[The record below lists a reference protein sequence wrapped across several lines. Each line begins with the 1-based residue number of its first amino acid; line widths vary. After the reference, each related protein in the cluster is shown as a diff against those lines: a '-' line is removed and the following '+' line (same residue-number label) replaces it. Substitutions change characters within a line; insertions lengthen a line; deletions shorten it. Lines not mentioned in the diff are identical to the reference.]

1 MYDHILCWSRC
12 TLVCAFVV
20 NAKAN
25 AGFFSHDTATS
36 LPRPSRRSRTL
47 RFNSNSHCDCSVV
60 TGWGVETQTKVLVQ
74 RLLINMRCTINS
86 VTRSMNCPVLS
97 VQSTYGSIGQLVQHP
112 FSHLKAAR
120 CLLNIQYK
128 SFQLFKN
135 KKAARCCTS
144 WRILLKLIH
153 IWSLCCMCCAK
164 NQLKTG
170 GDVRLA
176 IRKSLAE

>member
-1 MYDHILCWSRC
+1 VQSNLLIFYYSLNDGGRVYDHILCWSRC

-86 VTRSMNCPVLS
+86 VTRSMNCPADKYICVALLTEWREAWITCFIRSVNLWFNWPVGSTPFQPFKGCAMSIEHPIQVLS
-97 VQSTYGSIGQLVQHP
+97 VI
-112 FSHLKAAR
+112 
-120 CLLNIQYK
+120 
-128 SFQLFKN
+128 
-135 KKAARCCTS
+135 
-144 WRILLKLIH
+144 
-153 IWSLCCMCCAK
+153 
-164 NQLKTG
+164 
-170 GDVRLA
+170 
-176 IRKSLAE
+176 